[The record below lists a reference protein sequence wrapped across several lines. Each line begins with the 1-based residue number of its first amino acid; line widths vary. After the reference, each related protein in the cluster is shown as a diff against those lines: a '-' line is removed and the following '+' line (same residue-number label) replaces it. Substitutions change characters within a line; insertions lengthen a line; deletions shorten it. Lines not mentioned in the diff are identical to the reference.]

1 MPVAN
6 KKGGYDAVFM
16 ESSVLATNYECPI
29 CTFALRD
36 PVQTKDCGHRYCKH
50 CFEDMCKRYLIFR
63 QDLDVAFRGVFKNR
77 VNIYDEMF

>member
-63 QDLDVAFRGVFKNR
+63 QDLDKNR
-77 VNIYDEMF
+77 VNIYDETF